1 MTTGGPEVPNVGVDA
16 IAAAPVEQPPVD
28 PAPRNVDPL
37 TGQDGKLNQHLG
49 TIGKYIGGGPEKAGN
64 IASIVIV
71 CSFFVLVL
79 GIAGSYWADG
89 SKLAPVL
96 DKLVT
101 GCVSLIT
108 GAMGYLFGA
117 SKETK

>member
-1 MTTGGPEVPNVGVDA
+1 MT
-16 IAAAPVEQPPVD
+16 QPPVETGLV
-28 PAPRNVDPL
+28 PIGSIAQAPLELPKAEPVDPREDPF
-37 TGQDGKLNQHLG
+37 TGKDGKLDQHLG
-49 TIGKYIGGGPEKAGN
+49 RIGAFIGGGPEKAGN
-64 IASIVIV
+64 IASIVII
-71 CSFFVLVL
+71 CSFILLVM

-89 SKLAPVL
+89 TKLAPVL

-117 SKETK
+117 SKDSK